1 MCLGDE
7 YNLNSFWNCG
17 WVLDFWYWKVVFKII
32 QLNELEPNR
41 CKNGWQP
48 PPNEV
53 IKVNWDASLNKK
65 DGCIGL
71 GIIARYS
78 AGGFLGARSV
88 TQKMMTESKIAEVM
102 VALCAMNFSKDVVL
116 FIIFFMS
123 FFKEIYCKLLE
134 KLTWILPIYPE
145 LATLLKSSNMNRN
158 GLDPLVL
165 FIFLE
170 SLTQFLGVS
179 LEL

>member
-1 MCLGDE
+1 
-7 YNLNSFWNCG
+7 
-17 WVLDFWYWKVVFKII
+17 
-32 QLNELEPNR
+32 
-41 CKNGWQP
+41 
-48 PPNEV
+48 
-53 IKVNWDASLNKK
+53 
-65 DGCIGL
+65 L